1 MTSRETNAP
10 FIEIGERYRDVVSAR
25 WPITVTPQRDELLS
39 SWLHRLAYANGVPGR
54 AFAQVLGLTPG
65 MWSARLDLKRT
76 ITLADQ
82 LRQYAEITSEQ
93 LAAMTMPDGLPKQLF
108 LPLRKLHRRSG
119 STWLQFCPR
128 CLAADDHP
136 YFRREW
142 RLATRLTCE
151 KHESRLRDRCTSCSQ
166 PVAAF
171 DQGELRPHH
180 YCSRCGYDL
189 RRASTIYLCPAVRKL
204 DQCVH
209 EIFGSDLIAGLP
221 IDSLLVRRFLEIPQ
235 LTAIRQRELLTG
247 LSTSFRARCYEKLV
261 CRPNERDVGRWHVDR
276 TGGAP
281 TTQVTKESGRD
292 LLIRMLSD
300 ALKPKQGRPTAGSNR
315 PISDLTHFLMT
326 AQQMSLIS
334 TGPKS
339 RRRDATSIVCCQC

>member
-1 MTSRETNAP
+1 MRETNAP
-10 FIEIGERYRDVVSAR
+10 FIEVRERYRDVVSAR

-54 AFAQVLGLTPG
+54 DFARVLGLTSE
-65 MWSARLDLKRT
+65 MWSARLDLKRS
-76 ITLADQ
+76 ITLTDQ
-82 LRQYAEITSEQ
+82 LRQYADITSEQ
-93 LAAMTMPDGLPKQLF
+93 LAAMTMPDRLPKQLF

-128 CLAADDHP
+128 CLATDTHP

-142 RLATRLTCE
+142 RLATRITCE
-151 KHESRLRDRCTSCSQ
+151 IHNSRLRDRCTACNQ

-171 DQGELRPHH
+171 NQSALVPHH
-180 YCSRCGYDL
+180 FCTSCGYDL
-189 RRASTIYLCPAVRKL
+189 RRASTIDLCPAVRKL
-204 DQCVH
+204 DQCIH
-209 EIFGSDLIAGLP
+209 EIFGSNLSVETP
-221 IDSLLVRRFLEIPQ
+221 IDNLLVRRLLAIPQ
-235 LTAIRQRELLTG
+235 LTGIRQRELLTG

-261 CRPNERDVGRWHVDR
+261 CRPNEGDVGQWHVDG

-281 TTQVTKESGRD
+281 TTQVTEESGRD

-300 ALKPKQGRPTAGSNR
+300 ALKPKQGRPTAGGDR

>member
-1 MTSRETNAP
+1 MTRTETHAP
-10 FIEIGERYRDVVSAR
+10 FIDIRERYQDVVSAR
-25 WPITVTPQRDELLS
+25 WPITVTPQLDELLS
-39 SWLHRLAYANGVPGR
+39 SWLHRLAYANGVPAR
-54 AFAQVLGLTPG
+54 AFVRVLGLTPG
-65 MWSARLDLKRT
+65 MWSARLDLKLSINLT
-76 ITLADQ
+76 DQ
-82 LRQYAEITSEQ
+82 LQQYADITSEQ

-128 CLAADDHP
+128 CLATDTHP

-151 KHESRLRDRCTSCSQ
+151 IHKSRLRDRCTACTQ

-171 DQGELRPHH
+171 NQSALVPHH
-180 YCSRCGYDL
+180 FCTCCGYDL
-189 RRASTIYLCPAVRKL
+189 RRASTIDLCPAVRKL
-204 DQCVH
+204 DQCIH
-209 EIFGSDLIAGLP
+209 EIFGSNLSVETP
-221 IDSLLVRRFLEIPQ
+221 IDNLLVRRLLEIPQ
-235 LTAIRQRELLTG
+235 LTGIRQRELLTG

-261 CRPNERDVGRWHVDR
+261 CRLNERDVGRWHVDE

-281 TTQVTKESGRD
+281 TTQVTKESDRD

-300 ALKPKQGRPTAGSNR
+300 ALKPKQGRPTACGNR
-315 PISDLTHFLMT
+315 PIFDLTHFLMT